1 MTEKEIKLAAD
12 LLLLASDQFANHG
25 CNDMPDEYFKD
36 WTLEERQTLVRQYWE
51 WNGTPQEYNPDFLH
65 IGDSFLMYFL
75 AEKLKKHTVSEIVES
90 FTQPPTPVWVSVEK
104 HELREQWYNVFALCN
119 IGTPDEAWTVTR
131 AYCMPDTRSKWFDAD
146 MDVLPIEVT
155 HVLDFQ

>member
-51 WNGTPQEYNPDFLH
+51 WNGTPQEYDPEFLH

-90 FTQPPTPVWVSVEK
+90 FTQPPTPVWVSVED
-104 HELREQWYNVFALCN
+104 R
-119 IGTPDEAWTVTR
+119 
-131 AYCMPDTRSKWFDAD
+131 
-146 MDVLPIEVT
+146 LPIVMGARVCFIVPQIGVAHMRELMYNRDYGLWQEAQSYLILPKGTRVT
-155 HVLDFQ
+155 HWLDFQ